1 MVCLMDT
8 PVTEMM
14 EQIRQVR
21 RARRK
26 TQAHVA
32 KHMDVSRQQYTAIE
46 MGRSAPSVEQLRA
59 MCRGVGVTV
68 TIDPTGRIEVK

>member
-8 PVTEMM
+8 PVTGMM
-14 EQIRQVR
+14 DAIRRIR

-26 TQAHVA
+26 TQKHVA
-32 KHMDVSRQQYTAIE
+32 DELKVSRQQYTAIE
-46 MGRSAPSVEQLRA
+46 MGRSAPSVEQLCA

-68 TIDPTGRIEVK
+68 TIDSSGRIEVK